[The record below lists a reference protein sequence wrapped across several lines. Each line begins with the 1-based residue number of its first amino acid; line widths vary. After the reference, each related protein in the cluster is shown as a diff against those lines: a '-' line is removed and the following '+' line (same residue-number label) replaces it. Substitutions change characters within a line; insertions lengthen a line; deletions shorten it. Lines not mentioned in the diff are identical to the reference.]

1 LIRTANAIIIA
12 TSNGNRLPYQIAMAR
27 HVAQVSGN
35 KPLIAIAVCNPYD
48 LASDRSGIIIF
59 ENESNL

>member
-1 LIRTANAIIIA
+1 
-12 TSNGNRLPYQIAMAR
+12 MAR